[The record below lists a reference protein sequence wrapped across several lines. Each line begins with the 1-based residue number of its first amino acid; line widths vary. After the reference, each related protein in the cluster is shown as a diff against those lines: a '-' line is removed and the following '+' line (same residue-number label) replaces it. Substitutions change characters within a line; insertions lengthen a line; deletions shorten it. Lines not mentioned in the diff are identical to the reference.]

1 MHFLSSTRLPEG
13 SNTARCLLL
22 PRLTLNQ
29 PYDCV
34 LLEAY
39 RVWYHSNR
47 LKALRGKI
55 RHFFRLFA
63 SARRTDC
70 RKLASWAPVLANVL
84 FNDIH
89 KANTIIFITIAY
101 HEYDYTMYNQHPQHT
116 DYNNSL
122 AIPRGWQL

>member
-1 MHFLSSTRLPEG
+1 MHFSRSTRLPEG

-39 RVWYHSNR
+39 RVWYHLNW

-55 RHFFRLFA
+55 RPFFWLFA
-63 SARRTDC
+63 STRRTEC
-70 RKLASWAPVLANVL
+70 QKLASWAPVLANVL

-89 KANTIIFITIAY
+89 KANTIILIIVAY
-101 HEYDYTMYNQHPQHT
+101 HEYDYTMNNQTH
-116 DYNNSL
+116 N
-122 AIPRGWQL
+122 IPIITTA